1 MRSNK
6 PEAKITKMEN
16 QEGIM
21 YMFIVIVCA
30 LLVPLII
37 YITTLQATL
46 NEVSL
51 ENRKMPS
58 GQVWLLLI
66 PIFGIVWHF
75 IVVSRMADSL
85 SSEFASRGITPDDP
99 RPGYTIGLVMN
110 ILLLCGIIPL
120 IGVLA
125 SIGGLICWIIY
136 WVKISGY
143 KNQLSALKNIL

>member
-1 MRSNK
+1 MDS
-6 PEAKITKMEN
+6 
-16 QEGIM
+16 QESLM
-21 YMFIVIVCA
+21 YMFIVIVCT
-30 LLVPLII
+30 LLVAFII

-46 NEVSL
+46 NEVSP

-66 PIFGIVWHF
+66 PIFGAVWHF
-75 IVVSRMADSL
+75 VVVARMAESL
-85 SSEFASRGITPDDP
+85 SCEFALRGITPDDP

-110 ILLLCGIIPL
+110 IFLLGAFMPL
-120 IGVLA
+120 LGVLA
-125 SIGGLICWIIY
+125 SIGGLIYWIIY